1 MRRRATVA
9 YAAVG
14 TAAGLIVAL
23 GANVAHAYP
32 EFETYVEKVSGRY
45 INCAMCHTHPDG
57 PEGLKPGQIGSL
69 TQEQMQ
75 QLNRARGAFE
85 PGQRIDS
92 PILNA
97 FGDHII
103 NELGKTKF
111 LQLRMEPEELAAILP
126 KDSDLDRDGIPDVD
140 EYMDGTDPLDAQH
153 GAPARLFF
161 VNLQRK
167 WFHLA
172 MLIAATISGL
182 FGLNALLNGFA
193 VRFQSRPEGV
203 TDESMSELEKQSSR
217 VEQ

>member
-14 TAAGLIVAL
+14 TAAGLIMAL

-69 TQEQMQ
+69 NQEQMQ

-85 PGQRIDS
+85 PGQRINS
-92 PILNA
+92 PILNE

-103 NELGKTKF
+103 NELGKQKF
-111 LQLRMEPEELAAILP
+111 LQLRMEPEELATILP
-126 KDSDLDRDGIPDVD
+126 EDSDLDRDGIPDVD
-140 EYMDGTDPLDAQH
+140 EYMDGTHPLDAQH
-153 GAPARLFF
+153 GAPARLFLM
-161 VNLQRK
+161 NLQRR

-172 MLIAATISGL
+172 MLIAATL
-182 FGLNALLNGFA
+182 FGLIGLNAFLNGFN
-193 VRFQSRPEGV
+193 VRFRNRRAAGNN
-203 TDESMSELEKQSSR
+203 ESMNVRDGESSR
-217 VEQ
+217 AEQ